1 MSSALQT
8 RPSATWL
15 ALRNALFRVDAERI
29 HHLAMRALRLYA
41 HAASMPRTGDVSRHP
56 SLARDVF
63 GVHFPNPLGL
73 AAGFDKNAEA
83 VPAWAALGFG
93 YIEVGTVTWHP
104 QPGNERPRL
113 FRLPADGAIL
123 NRMGFN
129 NEGADVVARRLEG
142 WRASGRVTVPLGVN
156 LGKSKVTPN
165 DEAAADYGRSFERCA
180 DLADYVVVNVSSPNT
195 PGLRDLQAE
204 GELIRILAVLASAN
218 ARRHNPRPLLL
229 KIAPDL
235 DDEGAL
241 TCARV
246 AADHGFAGLIVSNT
260 TISRAGLHGPI
271 PAGPGGISGR
281 PLMARSTALL
291 RTIAD
296 EHRGRL
302 ALVGAG
308 GIFSVDDAKA
318 KLAAGADLLQVYTGF
333 VYGGPGFPRRLL
345 RGLVEEENPRSPDR
359 ASAA

>member
-1 MSSALQT
+1 MSSSLQT

-15 ALRNALFRVDAERI
+15 ALRHALFRVDAERI
-29 HHLAMRALRLYA
+29 HQLAMRALRLYA
-41 HAASMPRTGDVSRHP
+41 NAAAMPRSDDVSRNP
-56 SLARDVF
+56 SLAREVF
-63 GVHFPNPLGL
+63 GLHFPNPLGL
-73 AAGFDKNAEA
+73 AAGFDKNAEV

-93 YIEVGTVTWHP
+93 YVEVGTITWHP
-104 QPGNERPRL
+104 QPGNDRPRL
-113 FRLPADGAIL
+113 FRLPDDGAIM

-129 NEGADVVARRLEG
+129 NDGADVVARRVER
-142 WRASGRVTVPLGVN
+142 WRARGKVSVPLGVN

-165 DEAAADYGRSFERCA
+165 AEAAADYCRSFERCA
-180 DLADYVVVNVSSPNT
+180 DVADYIVVNVSSPNT

-204 GELIRILAVLASAN
+204 DELARILAVLASAN
-218 ARRHNPRPLLL
+218 TARHNPRPLLL

-235 DDEGAL
+235 DDEAAL

-246 AADHGFAGLIVSNT
+246 AADHGFSGLIVSNT
-260 TISRAGLHGPI
+260 TIARAGLHGPV
-271 PAGPGGISGR
+271 PTGPGGVSGR

-291 RTIAD
+291 RRIAQ
-296 EHRGRL
+296 EQRGRL
-302 ALVGAG
+302 ALIGAG

-345 RGLVEEENPRSPDR
+345 RGLVEDATARERN
-359 ASAA
+359 